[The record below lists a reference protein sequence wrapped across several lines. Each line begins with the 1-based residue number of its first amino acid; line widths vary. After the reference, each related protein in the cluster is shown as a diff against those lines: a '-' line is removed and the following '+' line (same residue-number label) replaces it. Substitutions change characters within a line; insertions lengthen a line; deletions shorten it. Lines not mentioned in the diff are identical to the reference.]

1 MRRSLVRAVRRPN
14 KTLFTKRWLSNSK
27 PEAPSSV
34 PKPDKQASIRTR
46 FDRFVER
53 TPRFLRPTV
62 TGLRQAPFSHVA
74 AFFILHELTAVIPL
88 VGLTGAFHYWHWL
101 PTYFADG
108 AWISAGVEKFG
119 RYFRKKGW
127 ITEEE
132 EIELEDETRQGNAG
146 AEGTTRWV
154 VEIATA
160 YALVKLFLPVRIFVS
175 VWGAPWFAHIAV
187 LPVRNATTSIIRW
200 FRRT

>member
-1 MRRSLVRAVRRPN
+1 MRAFRLPNNTLVTR
-14 KTLFTKRWLSNSK
+14 RWLSNSK
-27 PEAPSSV
+27 PKAQSPV
-34 PKPDKQASIRTR
+34 PKPARQTAIWGR

-88 VGLTGAFHYWHWL
+88 VGLAGAFHYWHWL
-101 PTYFADG
+101 PSHFADG

-132 EIELEDETRQGNAG
+132 EMELDGETRQGNAG
-146 AEGTTRWV
+146 KGATRWV

-160 YALVKLFLPVRIFVS
+160 YALVKLLLPVRILVS

-187 LPVRNATTSIIRW
+187 LPVRNAITSIVRW
-200 FRRT
+200 ISSL